1 MATEFQIGQERK
13 VTLKTIKGIFYSLV
27 ILILIGCV
35 AILVCALNP
44 SLTRSL
50 ADKLNGSGA
59 VADMEPPKE
68 PIVNIN
74 TGADTGI
81 NWDVVTVFG
90 DGIYITPSRDELQLP
105 GQSIDRSGYEQIND
119 ETTQINDEE
128 GDRLKETLQTGPLGQ
143 GLSFDKE
150 FYPYYAMLTDT
161 MQQLY
166 RQIYANA
173 MEVNSDFVPVVAVNT
188 NQLKNVFEAVYNDHP
203 ELFWLDSGYS
213 CKYMRNGLCVSVTL
227 LYNQTASCLQDS
239 KNLFEAKVNEI
250 LAGAMSLSDASIKEK
265 YVYDTL
271 AQKVDYHAAATM
283 NQSAYSALVNGQSVC
298 AGYARAF
305 QYLLQQLR
313 IPCYY
318 CTGFSGEDHAWNIV
332 KLGSE
337 YFNADITWDDA
348 DPVSYDYYNKTD
360 EELSS
365 THIRTGLSV
374 YLPACGQKKVQS
386 SVDELINP
394 NPQKPLE
401 YEEEEE
407 EIDPEWE
414 AAKKK
419 QENLDK
425 AGITE
430 DQVRDTMEEY
440 YADCLKQMVEEG
452 AGMQQFSNVIPETL
466 WKDVEQVYINEKYKE
481 GYVNEALKQ
490 LGKENFAIQ
499 LQGQRLGGGYYRL
512 YHNIST
518 W

>member
-1 MATEFQIGQERK
+1 MKTVK
-13 VTLKTIKGIFYSLV
+13 TLFYSLV
-27 ILILIGCV
+27 IIILLGCIAV
-35 AILVCALNP
+35 LVCALNP
-44 SLTRSL
+44 SLTQSL
-50 ADKLNGSGA
+50 AEKINGSGQT
-59 VADMEPPKE
+59 VDSRPSEQPS
-68 PIVNIN
+68 VNVN
-74 TGADTGI
+74 SGADTGI

-90 DGIYITPSRDELQLP
+90 DGIYISPSRDELQLP
-105 GQSIDRSGYEQIND
+105 AQSIDKTGFEQIVD
-119 ETTQINDEE
+119 DAVQIKDDE
-128 GDRLKETLQTGPLGQ
+128 GDRLQETLKTGPLGQ
-143 GLSFDKE
+143 GYSFDKTY
-150 FYPYYAMLTDT
+150 YPYYHMLTDT

-166 RQIYANA
+166 RQIYANV
-173 MEVNSDFVPVVAVNT
+173 MEVNSEFVPVVGVNT

-203 ELFWLDSGYS
+203 ELFWLETGYS
-213 CKYMRNGLCVSVTL
+213 CKYMRNGLCVAVTL
-227 LYNQTASCLQDS
+227 HYNQTASCLQDS
-239 KNLFEAKVNEI
+239 KILFDAKANEI
-250 LAGAMSLSDASIKEK
+250 LAGAMGLSDAAAKEQ

-271 AQKVDYHAAATM
+271 AQKVEYRADAGM
-283 NQSAYSALVNGQSVC
+283 NQSAYSALVNGESVC

-305 QYLLQQLR
+305 QYLLQQLQ

-337 YFNADITWDDA
+337 YFNADVTWDDT
-348 DPVSYDYYNKTD
+348 DPVGYEYYNKTD
-360 EELSS
+360 EEFSK

-386 SVDELINP
+386 SVDDLINP

-407 EIDPEWE
+407 EYDPEWE
-414 AAKKK
+414 AYKKK
-419 QENLDK
+419 QENLEK

-430 DQVRDTMEEY
+430 DEVRETMEEY

-452 AGMQQFSNVIPETL
+452 AGMQQFTNVIPETL
-466 WKDVEQVYINEKYKE
+466 WDKVEQAYLAEKHKA